1 MQTVSSPQLS
11 IELED
16 INSVETAFQPAL
28 NDLGL
33 RNWKTGHGLPA
44 MCTCQ
49 CCCSCCAASGEE
61 LLSE

>member
-1 MQTVSSPQLS
+1 MQTLSSPQLS

-16 INSVETAFQPAL
+16 MNSVETAFQPAL

-44 MCTCQ
+44 CPCQ
-49 CCCSCCAASGEE
+49 CCCTCCAASGVE